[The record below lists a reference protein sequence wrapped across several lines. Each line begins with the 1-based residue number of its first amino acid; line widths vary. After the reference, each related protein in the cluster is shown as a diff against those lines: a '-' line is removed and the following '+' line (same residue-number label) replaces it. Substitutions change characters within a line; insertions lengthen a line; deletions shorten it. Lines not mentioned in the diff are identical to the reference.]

1 MISVLYLSGKDV
13 TDKQIRSIMKNEG
26 GEELQCS
33 LRLVSSGQMNKGL
46 VISSYNS
53 DALLCLICVH
63 QRTLLKI
70 SLFGFWIKFDKI
82 ETFLLQALFPPG
94 VITYDRLV
102 ELAGEI
108 KSISSDDIMRAF
120 KTFDLNGDNF
130 ISLTELRVLLQKVI
144 LEQLSRLR
152 K

>member
-1 MISVLYLSGKDV
+1 M
-13 TDKQIRSIMKNEG
+13 
-26 GEELQCS
+26 
-33 LRLVSSGQMNKGL
+33 
-46 VISSYNS
+46 
-53 DALLCLICVH
+53 
-63 QRTLLKI
+63 
-70 SLFGFWIKFDKI
+70 
-82 ETFLLQALFPPG
+82 LQALFPPG

-152 K
+152 NLKRDTLQHTNCPKIGNWGWELLKGGLLTGLETVSLLV